1 MCTIQES
8 YCTQSTASPRASNT
22 CGTRRRWVP
31 LIQFTNAAH
40 RQGFSETVCHTHR
53 ARMMHAPFCGQF
65 DSRTF
70 SKFLLL
76 YLCQGIGLRS
86 PWRETREQRWSWI
99 KVVAFDLKRM
109 CSASRIIMAF
119 KNKHIFT
126 ISGKHTA
133 TAQASHTAS
142 YYHDVCILLS
152 CATTVFFH
160 FFGPRPFFLQT
171 GCFFFRNQQIC
182 VSQTKGT
189 TRTPR
194 KGKSQ
199 LRKLEEEDREFHAL

>member
-40 RQGFSETVCHTHR
+40 RQGFSEMDCHTHR
-53 ARMMHAPFCGQF
+53 ARMMYAPFCGQF
-65 DSRTF
+65 DRRSS

-99 KVVAFDLKRM
+99 KVVAFDIKRM
-109 CSASRIIMAF
+109 CSASRSVMAF

-152 CATTVFFH
+152 CATTVFYKLSLVLSSFKPGAS
-160 FFGPRPFFLQT
+160 FSAISKVLAK
-171 GCFFFRNQQIC
+171 
-182 VSQTKGT
+182 TKGT